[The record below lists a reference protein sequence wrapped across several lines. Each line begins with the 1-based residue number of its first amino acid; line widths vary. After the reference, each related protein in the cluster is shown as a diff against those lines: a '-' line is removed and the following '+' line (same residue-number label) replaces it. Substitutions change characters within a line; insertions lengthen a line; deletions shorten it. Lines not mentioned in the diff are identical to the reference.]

1 MAIRAQAE
9 HCMVCGEPL
18 GYHEQPVT
26 ASCQICAA
34 AAATPILCPAGHFV
48 CDPCHGAQALELV
61 PKLLTRSRATLPEEI
76 LEELLRLPGLPMH
89 GPEHHALV
97 ALALL
102 RAAELQQL
110 PLPAGWVAEALRRG
124 SQIPGG
130 ACGYHGTCG
139 AGVGLG
145 IAVSL
150 ACGATPLKGRERGL
164 ANRATAAGLLATGDG
179 EARCCKRMLRLALRA
194 GRLFFRH
201 ELGIELPPA
210 TAVPRCGEMARNRE
224 CPGGACE
231 YFPKIGDF
239 VHDS

>member
-1 MAIRAQAE
+1 
-9 HCMVCGEPL
+9 MVCGEPL
-18 GYHEQPVT
+18 GYHEQPVS
-26 ASCQICAA
+26 ASCQLCGA

-48 CDPCHGAQALELV
+48 CDLCHGAKVLELV
-61 PKLLTRSRATLPEEI
+61 PLLLARSRATVPEEI
-76 LEELLRLPGLPMH
+76 LEELLRVPNLPMH

-97 ALALL
+97 AVALL
-102 RAAELQQL
+102 RAAELQQQ
-110 PLPAGWVAEALRRG
+110 PLPEGWVAEALRRG

-130 ACGYHGTCG
+130 ACGYLGACG

-179 EARCCKRMLRLALRA
+179 EARCCKRMLRLALRQ
-194 GRLFFRH
+194 GRNFFQQ

-210 TAVPRCGEMARNRE
+210 KTEPRCAEMARNRE
-224 CPGGACE
+224 CPRNGCE
-231 YFPKIGDF
+231 YFPQNARFAD
-239 VHDS
+239 DS